1 MISIKFQVKVNK
13 RGDTPEKRHFYDSII
28 GSHQAEDEEVDD
40 DGYVPDNFIFPYFL
54 RVWHM
59 DYLQKKKVNWIYS
72 DLALLLMKL

>member
-40 DGYVPDNFIFPYFL
+40 DGYVPDNFIFPYVFACMAHGL
-54 RVWHM
+54 F
-59 DYLQKKKVNWIYS
+59 
-72 DLALLLMKL
+72 AEEEG